1 MTAREHVLLAD
12 DNATVTSALSM
23 LLERPGRTTI
33 VCSDIESA
41 ELMLARSPITHLVT
55 DVQFSGAF
63 GYEGLHFLGRVRS
76 RLPLCRIVLITGQP
90 SDALRTTAL
99 EHGANAL
106 LSKPFG
112 IDELEAVLES
122 TSGEGDGA
130 YEVVAVPT
138 LDDIL
143 AGNALDM
150 AFQPIVRMTA
160 TGAPFLAFEAL
171 ARVRGDWPGGGP
183 AQLFEYA
190 ERLGRLRELNL
201 MALTRAIE
209 SAPELPE
216 SASIFINLDPS
227 AFGADLARILD
238 ETSARAGVSL
248 SRVVLE
254 VTERTAFPDPAAVV
268 PLFGQL
274 HARGVRFALDDHGSA
289 YSHLSIIDQLRP
301 SFIKISNTF
310 GTKLEDDE
318 THRCIVSH
326 VASLARDFGCKTI
339 LEGIESPETA
349 HAAAGLGIDYAQGY
363 HFGRP
368 NPAAH
373 WSGFQENFG

>member
-1 MTAREHVLLAD
+1 MTGREHILVAD
-12 DNATVTSALSM
+12 DNATVTSALSV

-33 VCSDIESA
+33 VCSDVESA
-41 ELMLARSPITHLVT
+41 EIMLSRSPVTHVVT

-63 GYEGLHFLGRVRS
+63 GYEGLHFLGRVRA

-90 SDALRTTAL
+90 SDALRTTAMQ
-99 EHGANAL
+99 HGANAL
-106 LSKPFG
+106 LSKPFD

-122 TSGEGDGA
+122 ESDAADGG
-130 YEVVAVPT
+130 YEVVQVPS

-150 AFQPIVRMTA
+150 AFQPIVRMTGN
-160 TGAPFLAFEAL
+160 GAALIAFEAL
-171 ARVRGDWPGGGP
+171 ARVRGDWPAGGP

-209 SAPELPE
+209 SAAGLPE
-216 SASIFINLDPS
+216 PASVFINLDPS
-227 AFGADLARILD
+227 AFGPYLPGILD
-238 ETSARAGVSL
+238 EASARSGVSL
-248 SRVVLE
+248 SRIVLE
-254 VTERTAFPDPAAVV
+254 VTERSAFADPNAAV
-268 PLFGQL
+268 PLFRKL
-274 HARGVRFALDDHGSA
+274 HERGIRFALDDHGSA

-310 GTKLEDDE
+310 GTKLEEDE
-318 THRCIVSH
+318 THRLIVAH
-326 VASLARDFGCKTI
+326 VASLARDFGCMTI

-349 HAAAGLGIDYAQGY
+349 TAAAGLGIDYAQGF

-368 NPAAH
+368 HAAAH
-373 WSGFQENFG
+373 WSGSGETHA

>member
-1 MTAREHVLLAD
+1 MTVREQVLLAD
-12 DNATVTSALSM
+12 DNATVTTALAV

-33 VCSDIESA
+33 VCSDVESA
-41 ELMLARSPITHLVT
+41 EMMLSRAPVSHLVT

-63 GYEGLHFLGRVRS
+63 GFEGLHFLGRVRS

-99 EHGANAL
+99 QHGANAL
-106 LSKPFG
+106 LSKPFD
-112 IDELEAVLES
+112 IDELEAVLGS
-122 TSGEGDGA
+122 SCDAGDGE
-130 YEVVAVPT
+130 YEVVQVPS

-143 AGNALDM
+143 ATNALDM

-160 TGAPFLAFEAL
+160 NGAQFVAFEAL
-171 ARVRGDWPGGGP
+171 ARVRGDWPAGGP

-201 MALTRAIE
+201 LALTRAIE
-209 SAPELPE
+209 SAPELPD
-216 SASIFINLDPS
+216 SAAIFINLDPS
-227 AFGADLARILD
+227 AFGPDLLRILD
-238 ETSARAGVSL
+238 EVSARSGVAL

-254 VTERTAFPDPAAVV
+254 VTERTAFADPAAVL
-268 PLFGQL
+268 PLFGEL

-301 SFIKISNTF
+301 SFVKISNTF
-310 GTKLEDDE
+310 GTKLEEDE
-318 THRCIVSH
+318 SHRRIVAH
-326 VASLARDFGCKTI
+326 VASLARDFGCNTI

-349 HAAAGLGIDYAQGY
+349 AAAAGLGIDYAQGY

-368 NPAAH
+368 NAAAH
-373 WSGFQENFG
+373 WSGAQETRA